1 MARMHSHRKGKS
13 GSKSPPRPFKSK
25 PPSWIMLDGEQV
37 EDLVVTKAKEGH
49 SMSKIGMILRDV
61 YSVPSVKLV
70 TKKSMLQILKE
81 HDLVPKFP
89 EDLVDLMRRAVS
101 LRKHLEEHPKDKHG
115 KRGLQLIEAKIW
127 RLSKYYRKKGIL
139 PPDWKYDPKTAAT
152 LLR

>member
-25 PPSWIMLDGEQV
+25 PPSWIMLNSEQV

-70 TKKSMLQILKE
+70 AKKSMLQILKE

-101 LRKHLEEHPKDKHG
+101 LRKHLEEHP
-115 KRGLQLIEAKIW
+115 L
-127 RLSKYYRKKGIL
+127 
-139 PPDWKYDPKTAAT
+139 
-152 LLR
+152 

>member
-25 PPSWIMLDGEQV
+25 PPSWIMLGSEQV